1 MRKIHIS
8 AAILALLL
16 TAGLATAQVA
26 TTAPPVTKPT
36 VAGVTNFAKLETTI
50 ACAGATTPAGVAEV
64 KKLGYKTVINLR
76 QASEPGAD
84 VEGEAAAAKEA
95 GIKYFHL
102 PVNGASPDPAIV
114 EQFLTAVG
122 DPANQPVFV
131 HCASG
136 NRAAALWMIKRMVI
150 DGWDGERASAEAT
163 ALGLTSPA
171 LKTFAMDYAANH
183 KR

>member
-1 MRKIHIS
+1 MRKQIIS
-8 AAILALLL
+8 AALLVL
-16 TAGLATAQVA
+16 TLSGGAAYAQVA
-26 TTAPPVTKPT
+26 TTAPPVTRPS

-50 ACAGATTPAGVAEV
+50 ACAGATTPAGVGEV
-64 KKLGYKTVINLR
+64 KKLGYKAVINLR

-84 VEGEAAAAKEA
+84 VEAEAAAAKEA
-95 GIKYFHL
+95 GVKYFHL
-102 PVNGASPDPAIV
+102 PVNGSSPDPAIV

-150 DGWDGERASAEAT
+150 DGWDGERASTEAT